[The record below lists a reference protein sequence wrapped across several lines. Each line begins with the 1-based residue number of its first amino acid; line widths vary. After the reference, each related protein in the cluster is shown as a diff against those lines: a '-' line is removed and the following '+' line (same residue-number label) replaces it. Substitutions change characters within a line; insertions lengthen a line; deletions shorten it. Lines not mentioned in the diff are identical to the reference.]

1 MCSVHRHENFAESD
15 AYSHTHDVL
24 TAFMTKHGFE
34 VTPHYFLDTAWL
46 AKFKRGNGGRT
57 LGINSEMDA
66 LPGIGHACGH
76 NLIAISGVAVAIA
89 VKKVM
94 EEFDIAGT
102 ISLLGTPGESP
113 PWLCFS
119 RVLTE
124 GLFAAEESGYGKVR
138 LIRKGAYEG
147 MDVCLMY
154 VSVSL
159 LGFILTTSLGVTLL
173 QDPRYP
179 LVCRAVSLLTRC
191 R

>member
-1 MCSVHRHENFAESD
+1 MFYVHRHENIAEPD

-102 ISLLGTPGESP
+102 ISLLGTPGESF
-113 PWLCFS
+113 PWLCFFFQKFL
-119 RVLTE
+119 RWNYLQLRRAGTE
-124 GLFAAEESGYGKVR
+124 RSGSFGR
-138 LIRKGAYEG
+138 AHMRGW
-147 MDVCLMY
+147 
-154 VSVSL
+154 
-159 LGFILTTSLGVTLL
+159 TS
-173 QDPRYP
+173 
-179 LVCRAVSLLTRC
+179 A
-191 R
+191 